1 LAAVSIQEE
10 IPMFTARLFAVALVA
25 LAAGTSLA
33 SAAPVKYTVDGAHSE
48 IGFDIRHI
56 FSRVH
61 GRFGKFQGTIVF
73 DDKTP
78 ANISVDA
85 TADAK
90 SITTDN
96 EKRDGHLRGADFF
109 ATDSFPTLT
118 FKSTEVTAAGDKKY
132 RIAGNLTM
140 RGVTRPVVF
149 DAEFLGAGQ
158 VGVGGQNWGGKAGF
172 TATTVVNRQDFRISW
187 NRTLDNGGLMLDDK
201 VTLVLNIE
209 ADQAPDAAK

>member
-1 LAAVSIQEE
+1 MFIVRRLAA
-10 IPMFTARLFAVALVA
+10 AAAALVVTA
-25 LAAGTSLA
+25 SLA
-33 SAAPVKYTVDGAHSE
+33 SAAPVKYTVDPVHSE

-56 FSRVH
+56 FTKVH
-61 GRFGKFQGTIVF
+61 GRFNAFQGTIVF

-85 TADAK
+85 TAEAK
-90 SITTDN
+90 SIWTDN

-109 ATDSFPTLT
+109 AVDSFPTMS
-118 FKSTEVTAAGDKKY
+118 FKSSKVTAAGDKKFK
-132 RIAGNLTM
+132 IAGDLTM

-158 VGVGGQNWGGKAGF
+158 VMVGGQSWGGKAGF
-172 TATTVVNRQDFRISW
+172 TASTVVNRQDFRINW
-187 NRTLDNGGLMLDDK
+187 NKTLDNGGLMLDDK

-209 ADQAPDAAK
+209 ANQVADAAK